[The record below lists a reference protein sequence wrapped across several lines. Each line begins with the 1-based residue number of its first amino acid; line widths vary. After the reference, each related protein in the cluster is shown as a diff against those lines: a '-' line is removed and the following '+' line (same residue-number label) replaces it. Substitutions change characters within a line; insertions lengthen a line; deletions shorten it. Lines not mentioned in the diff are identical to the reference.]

1 MVWVIY
7 RWRVQE
13 ADESKFKSAWAKA
26 TTAIRD
32 STVGARGS
40 VLLQSHQDPTEFITI
55 ALARWNNLE
64 DWQAFWE
71 DSSRTEMQVMH
82 SSAKRLSTEAYEEIE
97 NHTV

>member
-1 MVWVIY
+1 MVRIIY

-13 ADESKFKSAWAKA
+13 ADQSKFKAAWANA

-40 VLLQSHQDPTEFITI
+40 VLLQSHRDPTEYITI
-55 ALARWNNLE
+55 ARWDKIE

-82 SSAKRLSTEAYEEIE
+82 SLAKHLSDEAYEEIE
-97 NHTV
+97 DHTV